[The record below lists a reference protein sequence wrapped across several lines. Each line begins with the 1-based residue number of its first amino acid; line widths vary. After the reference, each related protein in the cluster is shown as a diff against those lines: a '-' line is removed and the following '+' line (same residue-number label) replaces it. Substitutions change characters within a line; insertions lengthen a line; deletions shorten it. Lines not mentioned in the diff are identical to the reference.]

1 MIIAKDKLE
10 YIVSTMPETMD
21 VDKLFDK
28 ILLMAKIQ
36 QARKQIE
43 DGKFL
48 SEEDMDKEIDSW
60 D

>member
-10 YIVSTMPETMD
+10 YIVSTMPDNVD
-21 VDKLFDK
+21 VEEVFDR

-43 DGKFL
+43 EGNFL